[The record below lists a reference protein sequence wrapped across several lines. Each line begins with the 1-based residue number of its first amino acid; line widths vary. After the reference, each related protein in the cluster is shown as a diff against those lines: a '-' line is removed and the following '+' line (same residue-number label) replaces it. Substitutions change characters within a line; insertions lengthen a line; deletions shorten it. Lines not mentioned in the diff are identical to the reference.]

1 MDNTL
6 FGMKEVYECT
16 LKATYDIEIGGKV
29 IQAGEPIV
37 VFDSLQLVQ
46 FNEFKE
52 YIHAR
57 GGYGNQAWV
66 SWERTNELDLNF
78 AQGIFSKIH
87 LAILGNVALQHEPVI
102 VPMWEELEIDENL
115 QVTLKHAP
123 ADADIWAYNRA
134 TGDHLKGK
142 LNGKVITFEDV
153 EPYQFC
159 QVSYKYDCG
168 PQSVIHLGRHI
179 LNGYFQITLKTR
191 LKDDMTGKTVTG
203 VFFAPQ
209 VKLMSDFSIMLG
221 SSAPPAINRFSV
233 KAFPTGSKGS
243 EKVMDFIL
251 LDEDID
257 SDD

>member
-46 FNEFKE
+46 FNEFKD

-57 GGYGNQAWV
+57 GGYGNQVWV
-66 SWERTNELDLNF
+66 SWERTKELDLNF

-87 LAILGNVALQHEPVI
+87 LAILGNVAMQHEPVI
-102 VPMWEELEIDENL
+102 VPMWEELEVDENL
-115 QVTLKHAP
+115 QVHLKHP
-123 ADADIWAYNRA
+123 AADNDVWAYNRA
-134 TGDHLKGK
+134 TGDHLKGTIQGQVVT
-142 LNGKVITFEDV
+142 LENVSYGD
-153 EPYQFC
+153 YC
-159 QVSYKYDCG
+159 QISYKYDCG
-168 PQSVIHLGRHI
+168 DQDVIHLGRHF
-179 LNGYFQITLKTR
+179 LNGYFQLTMKTR
-191 LKDDMTGKTVTG
+191 LKDDMTGRTVTG

-209 VKLMSDFSIMLG
+209 VKLMSDFSIRLG
-221 SSAPPAINRFSV
+221 SAASPAINRFAV
-233 KAFPTGSKGS
+233 RAFPTGSKGS

-251 LDEDID
+251 LDEDVD
-257 SDD
+257 SDF